1 MRREGDQ
8 VDVDCE
14 QDQLDRHQN
23 NDHVLAVKKNAENPE
38 REQDRSDGQI
48 VTKTNDHGLP
58 PHPWPGRTLTILMEA
73 AGVRVTCAAIFW
85 RRTRVRWCSVSTM
98 APIIATS
105 RMMPA
110 AWKK

>member
-1 MRREGDQ
+1 MRRESDQGDF
-8 VDVDCE
+8 DC
-14 QDQLDRHQN
+14 DQNQRDRHQD
-23 NDHVLAVKKNAENPE
+23 NDHVLAVKKNAENSE

-58 PHPWPGRTLTILMEA
+58 PHPWPGRTLTISMEA